1 MKTILLPTDFSENSV
16 NAIYYAFDMYKSEV
30 CRFILLHAYSVN
42 GYDPE
47 SKLSA
52 IPGEATLKKAKA
64 EADKNLQEL
73 ISKIYD
79 EIECKKHHF
88 QAISS
93 NAILTEAI
101 KVEVEKN
108 NIELVIIGT
117 QGSTGSFGVLY
128 GSNTRNIME
137 EVHNCPVLAVP
148 SHVKF
153 EQIKEIVLPNGY
165 KMRHQKEDFAF
176 INRLSKKFNAAV
188 RVLHILEDGISHK
201 QEANRKHLALY
212 LRNVPHSF
220 HTLEH
225 VSLPVGIYCFTESRN
240 SDLIAFVNKK
250 HNFLQNLLMNPL
262 YKNLG
267 HYSTIPVLVLH
278 HTSGRSTSVLP

>member
-1 MKTILLPTDFSENSV
+1 MRTILLPTDFSKNSL
-16 NAIYYAFDMYKSEV
+16 NAIYYALDMFRPDD

-52 IPGEATLKKAKA
+52 IPGETTLEKSQA
-64 EADKNLQEL
+64 EANNRLQEL
-73 ISKIYD
+73 ILRIN
-79 EIECKKHHF
+79 IENRNKNHHF
-88 QAISS
+88 KGISS
-93 NAILTEAI
+93 NSSLTEAI
-101 KVEVEKN
+101 KVEIEKN
-108 NIELVIIGT
+108 EIELVIIGT
-117 QGSTGSFGVLY
+117 QGSTGNFEVLY
-128 GSNTRNIME
+128 GSNTRNILE
-137 EVHNCPVLAVP
+137 EVQNCPVLAVP

-165 KMRHQKEDFAF
+165 KLRHHKEDFSY
-176 INRLSKKFNAAV
+176 INRLSKKFGSAV
-188 RVLHILEDGISHK
+188 RVLHILEDGISPR

-212 LRNVPHSF
+212 LRDIEHSF

-225 VSLPVGIYCFTESRN
+225 VSLSIGIYCFTESRN

-267 HYSTIPVLVLH
+267 HYSNVPVLVLH
-278 HTSGRSTSVLP
+278 HTSN